1 MRKTLT
7 ERRAEVVKLL
17 EAEWVAAKSGDQN
30 RSLKQLKR
38 QQADTSRLAKSAV
51 DVVGKLK
58 QAVDKQA
65 ATVGKVASD
74 GKKLASFASS
84 SAGPHPSQ
92 PDEVE
97 TKEQTEADKQAAKDA
112 KAAAK
117 KAAHDAKEAA
127 KDKRA
132 ANKEVTDKEKTAK
145 KEADAAAKEAAA
157 EKQKATKAAAKA
169 ARDEEQKAKLQ
180 KRVQE
185 LQAKLGQQPLP
196 EKGAEA
202 KQEAAVKDT
211 AKADDANDAA
221 KKGQVE
227 APVTGGQKKRD
238 EPEEPDEYT
247 YTDGDSDDGDKKQD
261 ATKEPPQKKRKPTG
275 FPRRTRPK
283 DL

>member
-7 ERRAEVVKLL
+7 ERRAEVIKLL

-132 ANKEVTDKEKTAK
+132 ADKEVTDKEKTAK

-185 LQAKLGQQPLP
+185 LQAKLGP
-196 EKGAEA
+196 
-202 KQEAAVKDT
+202 VKDT
-211 AKADDANDAA
+211 AKADDEDAA

-261 ATKEPPQKKRKPTG
+261 ATKEPPQKKRKPIG
-275 FPRRTRPK
+275 FRFPRRTRPK